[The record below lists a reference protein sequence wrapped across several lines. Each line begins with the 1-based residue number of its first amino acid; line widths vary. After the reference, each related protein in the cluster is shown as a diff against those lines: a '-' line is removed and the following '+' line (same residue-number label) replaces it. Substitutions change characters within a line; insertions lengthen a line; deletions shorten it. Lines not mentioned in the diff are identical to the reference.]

1 MSDLD
6 GLPALAELYDEYARP
21 LHGYLSRRVGPDIA
35 DDLVAETFL
44 LLWENRDR
52 YDPTRASPKAWLYG
66 FAGNVLR
73 GHVRAE
79 VRRLRAWA
87 KHGAQEVPGG
97 ELSSR
102 VVDIAD
108 ARVLAGRLAT
118 AVARLRVEERDVL
131 LMVAWGDLTPIEIA
145 EVLNVPVG
153 TVRSWLHRARSKLRR
168 LAQAAGA
175 LPETLENQE
184 VNRHA

>member
-21 LHGYLSRRVGPDIA
+21 LHGYLSRRVGPDVA

-44 LLWENRDR
+44 LLWEHRQR
-52 YDPTRASPKAWLYG
+52 YDPSRASPRAWLYG
-66 FAGNVLR
+66 MAGNVLR
-73 GHVRAE
+73 GHVRTE

-87 KHGAQEVPGG
+87 RHGASEVPGV

-108 ARVLAGRLAT
+108 AATLAGKLAG
-118 AVARLRVEERDVL
+118 ALARLRVEERDVL
-131 LMVAWGDLTPIEIA
+131 LMVAWGDLAPVEIA
-145 EVLNVPVG
+145 EVLDVPVG
-153 TVRSWLHRARSKLRR
+153 TVRSWLHRARSRLRR
-168 LAQAAGA
+168 LVDAERATDQAMDD
-175 LPETLENQE
+175 QE
-184 VNRHA
+184 VSRHA

>member
-21 LHGYLSRRVGPDIA
+21 LHGYLSRRVGPDAA

-44 LLWENRDR
+44 LLWEHRAR
-52 YDPTRASPKAWLYG
+52 YDPARASPRAWLYG
-66 FAGNVLR
+66 MASNVLR
-73 GHVRAE
+73 GHVRTE

-87 KHGAQEVPGG
+87 KHSAREVPGS

-108 ARVLAGRLAT
+108 AKTLAGGLAA
-118 AVARLRVEERDVL
+118 AVAGLRAEERDVL
-131 LMVAWGDLTPIEIA
+131 LMVAWGDLTPVEIA
-145 EVLNVPVG
+145 EVLDVPAG
-153 TVRSWLHRARSKLRR
+153 TVRSWLHRARKRLRG
-168 LAQAAGA
+168 LVPAA
-175 LPETLENQE
+175 PETLEDQE
-184 VNRHA
+184 VSRHARH

>member
-44 LLWENRDR
+44 LLWEHRHR
-52 YDPTRASPKAWLYG
+52 YDPTRASPRAWLYG
-66 FAGNVLR
+66 LAGNVLR
-73 GHVRAE
+73 GHVRTE

-87 KHGAQEVPGG
+87 RHGAQEVPGS

-108 ARVLAGRLAT
+108 AQTLAGRLAA
-118 AVARLRVEERDVL
+118 AVAGLRAQERDVL
-131 LMVAWGDLTPIEIA
+131 LMVAWGDLTPVEIA
-145 EVLNVPVG
+145 EVLDVPVG
-153 TVRSWLHRARSKLRR
+153 TVRSWLHRARSRLRR
-168 LAQAAGA
+168 LVETDQPAQ
-175 LPETLENQE
+175 ETTKE
-184 VNRHA
+184 VPRHA